1 MQLFSNAIVEL
12 IYLWVNWV
20 EMSEYEMLY
29 LWVM

>member
-12 IYLWVNWV
+12 IYLLVNWV

>member
-12 IYLWVNWV
+12 IYLLVNWV

-29 LWVM
+29 L